1 MRRALLLFAFV
12 LVWIAPASAQ
22 SAVVSWFPIHIGDR
36 WIYEH
41 ETRDDNGGGTAHLEI
56 HRWRTEETT
65 VGSWPSPEGMLVAR
79 RVRVIEGSPPPDWID
94 PERERAY
101 LIRGDCL
108 YGSEVEWESRDHHIS
123 TAFREDLLAGHVAAD
138 FCFPLVVGKTW
149 GAPQWAEWRAPA
161 DAKDWRVTG
170 ERILDSS
177 APSTRDIFHITSASS
192 YLGSG
197 MTADIWFEK
206 GVGIVRKEEI
216 HHGTIGEERT
226 RLLRFESAQRR

>member
-1 MRRALLLFAFV
+1 MRRTLLLFAFV
-12 LVWIAPASAQ
+12 LIWIAPASGQ
-22 SAVVSWFPIHIGDR
+22 SAVVSWFPIHVGDR

-101 LIRGDCL
+101 LIRGHCL
-108 YGSEVEWESRDHHIS
+108 YGSEVEWGSRDHHIS

-149 GAPQWAEWRAPA
+149 GRPA
-161 DAKDWRVTG
+161 MGRMA
-170 ERILDSS
+170 
-177 APSTRDIFHITSASS
+177 
-192 YLGSG
+192 
-197 MTADIWFEK
+197 
-206 GVGIVRKEEI
+206 
-216 HHGTIGEERT
+216 RT
-226 RLLRFESAQRR
+226 RQRERLASHRRRSNGLIGPQHPRHLSRHLGFVVSRLRHDGRYLV